1 MTNTEKY
8 KELIEHEI
16 IERGIS
22 VRALAKEMKISYQT
36 IYAILHLRYDAVKT
50 TTQLRLDN
58 YFGLKAEPTR
68 EELQAQIGVLEA
80 QVAQRPDILNR
91 VHIDPYESDRLK
103 KTYLAEDGNV
113 RFFARLSG
121 VDAKNP
127 QEWFGKLRPETQD
140 NLLKLFWLFDQIV
153 QRNGPGIPRRES
165 K

>member
-50 TTQLRLDN
+50 TTQLKLDN